1 MSGNQTLPGI
11 LKRGL
16 SRHTV
21 PSGKSLGLGGR
32 GSTSMKTA
40 VFARQISS
48 ASAVVSTLAPASV
61 PGTAGDEDV
70 GLVRIDFAEDDEDAS
85 LDEISWD
92 EFFEK
97 FEEKQLA
104 FLYQDQKANGEPS
117 TFNKLVSR

>member
-1 MSGNQTLPGI
+1 MSDAEQTTDHETI
-11 LKRGL
+11 RQWVEE
-16 SRHTV
+16 RN
-21 PSGKSLGLGGR
+21 GK
-32 GSTSMKTA
+32 
-40 VFARQISS
+40 
-48 ASAVVSTLAPASV
+48 PASV

-117 TFNKLVSR
+117 TFNKLVLR